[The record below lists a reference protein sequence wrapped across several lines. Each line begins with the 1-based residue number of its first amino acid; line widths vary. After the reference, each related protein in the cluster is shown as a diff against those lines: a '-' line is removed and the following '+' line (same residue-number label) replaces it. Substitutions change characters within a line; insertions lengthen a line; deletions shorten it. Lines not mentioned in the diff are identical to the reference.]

1 MNFSFIKKSLRP
13 SPLTRFLMVAGVIY
27 VLWYLVYD
35 YYLLP
40 DGRLDEF
47 LSLSGVNL
55 AGGLLN
61 LFGWEIYSDTRIL
74 AVTGTSGVEIQNGCN
89 GLELI
94 GLYMGF
100 IIAYPGGPIQKRVAF
115 LAGGIILLFF
125 ANVFR
130 IMIFA
135 LSIYYVP
142 TFWEQVHI
150 YSSYFIFYPIVLTL
164 WYLWTSISD
173 QEIPLFLSGYSST
186 S

>member
-1 MNFSFIKKSLRP
+1 MEFKNQQTL
-13 SPLTRFLMVAGVIY
+13 SPLTRFLIKVSTIY
-27 VLWYLVYD
+27 IIWYLIYD

-40 DGRLDEF
+40 DGRLDAF

-55 AGGLLN
+55 AGGILN
-61 LFGWEIYSDTRIL
+61 IFGWDIYSEARVL
-74 AVTGTSGVEIQNGCN
+74 AITGTNGVEIQNGCN

-100 IIAYPGGPIQKRVAF
+100 IIAFPGGPIQKRMIF
-115 LAGGIILLFF
+115 LAGGILLLFV

-142 TFWEQVHI
+142 TFWEQVHT

-164 WYLWTSISD
+164 WYIWTTFSD
-173 QEIPLFLSGYSST
+173 EDLLLTPVAS
-186 S
+186 

>member
-1 MNFSFIKKSLRP
+1 MEFKNQLTL
-13 SPLTRFLMVAGVIY
+13 SPLTRFLMKVSTIY
-27 VLWYLVYD
+27 IIWYLIYD

-40 DGRLDEF
+40 DGRLDAF

-55 AGGLLN
+55 AGGILN
-61 LFGWEIYSDTRIL
+61 IFGWDIYSEARVL
-74 AVTGTSGVEIQNGCN
+74 AITGTNGVEIQNGCN

-100 IIAYPGGPIQKRVAF
+100 IIAFPGGPIQKRLIF
-115 LAGGIILLFF
+115 LAGGILLLFV

-142 TFWEQVHI
+142 TFWEQVHT

-164 WYLWTSISD
+164 WYIWTTFSD
-173 QEIPLFLSGYSST
+173 EDLLLTPAAS
-186 S
+186 

>member
-1 MNFSFIKKSLRP
+1 MEFKIQNTL
-13 SPLTRFLMVAGVIY
+13 SPLTRFLLKAGVIY
-27 VLWYLVYD
+27 IIWYLMYD

-40 DGRLDEF
+40 DGRLDAF

-55 AGGLLN
+55 AGGILN
-61 LFGWEIYSDTRIL
+61 IFGWDIYSESRVL
-74 AVTGTSGVEIQNGCN
+74 AITGTNGVEIQNGCN

-100 IIAYPGGPIQKRVAF
+100 ILSYPGGTILKRVMF
-115 LAGGIILLFF
+115 LSGGIILLFV

-130 IMIFA
+130 IMLFA

-164 WYLWTSISD
+164 WYIWTTMSD
-173 QEIPLFLSGYSST
+173 DDLLLTPAVK
-186 S
+186 

>member
-1 MNFSFIKKSLRP
+1 MEFKNQQAL
-13 SPLTRFLMVAGVIY
+13 SPLTRFLIKVSTIY
-27 VLWYLVYD
+27 IIWYLIYD

-40 DGRLDEF
+40 DGRLDAF

-55 AGGLLN
+55 AGGILN
-61 LFGWEIYSDTRIL
+61 IFGWDIYSEARVL
-74 AVTGTSGVEIQNGCN
+74 AITGTNGVEIQNGCN

-100 IIAYPGGPIQKRVAF
+100 IIAFPGGPIQKRMIF
-115 LAGGIILLFF
+115 LAGGILLLFV

-142 TFWEQVHI
+142 TFWEQVHT

-164 WYLWTSISD
+164 WYIWTTFSD
-173 QEIPLFLSGYSST
+173 EDLLLTPVAS
-186 S
+186 

>member
-1 MNFSFIKKSLRP
+1 MEFKNQQTL
-13 SPLTRFLMVAGVIY
+13 SPLTRFLMKVSTIY
-27 VLWYLVYD
+27 IIWYLIYD

-40 DGRLDEF
+40 DGRLDAF

-55 AGGLLN
+55 AGGILN
-61 LFGWEIYSDTRIL
+61 IFGWDIYSEARVL
-74 AVTGTSGVEIQNGCN
+74 AITGTNGVEIQNGCN

-100 IIAYPGGPIQKRVAF
+100 IIAFPGGPIQKRLIF
-115 LAGGIILLFF
+115 LAGGILLLFV

-142 TFWEQVHI
+142 TFWEQVHT

-164 WYLWTSISD
+164 WYIWTTFSD
-173 QEIPLFLSGYSST
+173 EDLLLTPAAS
-186 S
+186 

>member
-1 MNFSFIKKSLRP
+1 MEFKNQQAL
-13 SPLTRFLMVAGVIY
+13 SPLTRFLIKVSTIY
-27 VLWYLVYD
+27 IIWYLIYD

-40 DGRLDEF
+40 DGRLDAF

-55 AGGLLN
+55 AGGILN
-61 LFGWEIYSDTRIL
+61 IFGWDIYSEARVL
-74 AVTGTSGVEIQNGCN
+74 AITGTNGVEIQNGCN

-100 IIAYPGGPIQKRVAF
+100 IIAFPGGPIQKRMIF
-115 LAGGIILLFF
+115 LAGGILLLFV

-135 LSIYYVP
+135 LSIYYIP
-142 TFWEQVHI
+142 TFWEQVHT

-164 WYLWTSISD
+164 WYIWTTFSD
-173 QEIPLFLSGYSST
+173 EDLLLTPAAS
-186 S
+186 

>member
-1 MNFSFIKKSLRP
+1 MEFKNQQTL
-13 SPLTRFLMVAGVIY
+13 SPLTRFLIKVSAIY
-27 VLWYLVYD
+27 IIWYLIYD

-40 DGRLDEF
+40 DGQLDTF

-55 AGGLLN
+55 AGGILN
-61 LFGWEIYSDTRIL
+61 IFGWDIYSEARVL
-74 AVTGTSGVEIQNGCN
+74 AITGTNGVEIQNGCN

-100 IIAYPGGPIQKRVAF
+100 IIAFPGGPIQKRLIF
-115 LAGGIILLFF
+115 LAGGILLLFV

-142 TFWEQVHI
+142 TFWEQVHT

-164 WYLWTSISD
+164 WYIWTTFSD
-173 QEIPLFLSGYSST
+173 EDLLLTPAAS
-186 S
+186 

>member
-1 MNFSFIKKSLRP
+1 MI
-13 SPLTRFLMVAGVIY
+13 
-27 VLWYLVYD
+27 YD

-40 DGRLDEF
+40 DGRLDAF

-55 AGGLLN
+55 AGGILN
-61 LFGWEIYSDTRIL
+61 IFGWDIYSEARVL
-74 AVTGTSGVEIQNGCN
+74 AITGTNGVEIQNGCN

-100 IIAYPGGPIQKRVAF
+100 IIAFPGGPIQKRLIF
-115 LAGGIILLFF
+115 LAGGILLLFV

-142 TFWEQVHI
+142 TFWEQVHT

-164 WYLWTSISD
+164 WYIWTTFSD
-173 QEIPLFLSGYSST
+173 EDLLLTPAAS
-186 S
+186 

>member
-1 MNFSFIKKSLRP
+1 MEFKNQQTL
-13 SPLTRFLMVAGVIY
+13 SPLTRFLIKVSTIY
-27 VLWYLVYD
+27 IIWYLIYD

-40 DGRLDEF
+40 DGRLDAF

-55 AGGLLN
+55 AGGILN
-61 LFGWEIYSDTRIL
+61 IFGWDIYSEARVL
-74 AVTGTSGVEIQNGCN
+74 AITGTNGVEIQNGCN

-100 IIAYPGGPIQKRVAF
+100 IIAFPGGPIQKRLIF
-115 LAGGIILLFF
+115 LAGGILLLFV

-142 TFWEQVHI
+142 TFWEQVHT

-164 WYLWTSISD
+164 WYIWTTFSD
-173 QEIPLFLSGYSST
+173 EDLLLT
-186 S
+186 SAAS